1 MIADIT
7 AKMGEGHGY
16 GERKEEKRK
25 KEKRKK
31 VGNGREVGERKM

>member
-1 MIADIT
+1 MIADGT
-7 AKMGEGHGY
+7 AKMGEGR
-16 GERKEEKRK
+16 EMREEKRK